1 MTHMGEQ
8 KIRAKNL
15 VDSQI
20 IRESC
25 WHICDCGPVMLLLS
39 RVCFKLNNG
48 DVSAKDYAHV
58 MLIYDELLLTE
69 FKPSLLNDHL
79 LVP

>member
-1 MTHMGEQ
+1 MTHMGGQ
-8 KIRAKNL
+8 KISAIYL

-39 RVCFKLNNG
+39 RDGG

-58 MLIYDELLLTE
+58 VQIYDKLLLSE
-69 FKPSLLNDHL
+69 FKPPLLNDRL
-79 LVP
+79 PVP